1 MSDTTIFHNPN
12 CSTSRQVLQT
22 LRDAGL
28 DPTVVD
34 YMKVGWTEAEL
45 RRILSETGL
54 TARQLMRT
62 RGDLPGDLGLDDP
75 SVGDETILKAML
87 EHPVL
92 VERPVVRTARGTVLA
107 RPKEKVE
114 EIL

>member
-1 MSDTTIFHNPN
+1 MSDATIFHNPN

-28 DPTVVD
+28 EPTVID

-45 RRILSETGL
+45 RRILAETGL

-62 RGDLPGDLGLDDP
+62 RGDLPAELGLDDP
-75 SVGDETILKAML
+75 TVDDETILKAML

-92 VERPVVRTARGTVLA
+92 VQRPVVRTDKGTVLA
-107 RPKEKVE
+107 RPKEKVG